1 MTAEKTISIS
11 FRVTPRF
18 KELLEQAAAKEHRSQ
33 VNMLEVLL
41 YNHCRTQGIEHVAK
55 AERKVAG
62 ESK

>member
-1 MTAEKTISIS
+1 MTAEKTVSIS

-33 VNMLEVLL
+33 INMLEVLL
-41 YNHCRTQGIEHVAK
+41 YEHCRNQGIEQAVRRQRK
-55 AERKVAG
+55 AVG